1 MKKWNIEMAYGINFS
16 AQVGASS
23 RDEAI
28 EIVKAL
34 VEKGTMV
41 LPSDNAVNESGLMFR
56 EVTFAKKI

>member
-1 MKKWNIEMAYGINFS
+1 MAYGINFL
-16 AQVGASS
+16 AKVGTSS

-41 LPSDNAVNESGLMFR
+41 LASDKAVNERGLMFQK
-56 EVTFAKKI
+56 VTFAKEN